1 MLVARSCLP
10 GLKGDNA
17 GFFSE
22 EYLLHDGMRW
32 YHHLFPHFGSVI
44 SQWSIL
50 AESVFRKICKQDE
63 KLLPMAMKTS
73 YESPEKCQA
82 ASQTSVEISVKEVTR
97 CFWLPPSQGY
107 FNTMPIT
114 CDNDKRCKMLLQ
126 IGFKLLYSSQTLFN
140 DFKKARTSV
149 REISPEVVLHF
160 LKANP
165 SNIGG
170 LPCPVNKTALGSVV
184 GVLCILS
191 YCMEAPK
198 FAADMFGLPLLL
210 TEDGVLRRFQEDSP
224 VFLSRFADL
233 LPQKSSRFIHH
244 ALAAPLLDFE
254 KEIFAADQRVLKKL
268 DIPALASILPS
279 TDNASWSDTHNLIPW
294 DENKGPSKKWLQ
306 VLWKFI
312 VKNHEKDPKTFS
324 LDPLSKWA
332 ILPTQSGMLA
342 PICKGKVILDLT
354 TSESWSAGQKHVV
367 KLLQKLECH
376 EVDAELISSGGRWDV
391 SPILKPRLSQPI
403 STEDVL
409 RVLDH
414 LMKEKNISGSLS
426 EDEMTAI
433 LQYLQEDVNSLKRDG
448 VSSSTVKRLP
458 FFKTFHGAFISLVNV
473 PSIYVVPTGLPK
485 EESDVWM
492 TGNNCV
498 FLAPAPKLDRL
509 YKELLGAGDRTHTDC
524 YINFIFP
531 KFPNL
536 KQATRVLHL
545 CHVKRY
551 LLGVYRDESQ
561 RPRIINALR
570 SLAFIPDAYGTPQT
584 ASHFYDPGV
593 KVFAVMLPQA
603 SKPPKPFDEE
613 SGWLDL
619 LREIGLTREVTKD
632 QFISFANEVAT
643 AAAQANKSNRSVL
656 EKKSKALVKHLLR
669 ETSLHDEM
677 YLRILSTVKFV
688 ASQKAS
694 DQLVHLLIQNL
705 AGSGNQEQLPPFTQ
719 FKDSIPHIYERLAWT
734 TASLLPSWAVPDFQS
749 PKLAMLQVRQK
760 PALDQVIEHVI
771 NVSKDLSKRAD
782 REKPEPK
789 RRLLCQ
795 IMAEV
800 YTFLTQMSGCPSSES
815 FELCSQT
822 CVTIGKRLSSISC
835 ILVEG
840 GRVFVRCDQLAYD
853 LDVELPPY
861 LYKVPREYGAF
872 EHLFKRLGAM
882 EKATPEQYAK
892 LLRRLRESCG
902 HEVMLANEL
911 IVARQAVFGLFCTLH
926 ALQQRQGDGDKKCQD
941 NPLAA
946 IKTLYLPTRGQKL
959 QLSTDLVL
967 FDCPRYIG
975 RISEVKFEFLDKL
988 KKYGLT
994 FATPHELVDLL
1005 PVHLKPKSLASLVRE
1020 ELHPDCKDKKC
1031 RADTERKCQATEHLR
1046 QVVFSPQLVDG
1057 ILRILKCQFQKAKL
1071 TEEVRNN
1078 VRSFQKELGMSC
1090 MEVLSTELV
1099 ENGSNTPLPESQRT
1113 KRIDCFV
1120 GEEDGK
1126 KHIFIKH
1133 GVEPGNIRRVLCK
1146 EINQLTGCYIER
1158 DSWLHLTAI
1167 LECMNPQDISST
1179 LDDAGVTEDV
1189 EAGDTPQQEPELG
1202 SEFPEEL
1209 HYLLV
1214 QYDDFYFRPGE
1225 FVAFERE
1232 DSTDDEPK
1240 YIYAKI
1246 LYRVKTSKPAKPKK
1260 DRTKRKQKG
1269 ENNLLSRYR
1278 IDTGHETKEVDVL
1291 DLYKI
1296 KRPQQNHEEEN
1307 AMEDESVS
1315 ESMEL
1320 VPYKGAAGQSG
1331 QPRAEPSTSSQGA
1344 AEPPKP
1350 RTLENAK
1357 KEVRKALAEIL
1368 KLPEDKQKKALR
1380 RLYLRWHPDK
1390 NMDMQDVANE
1400 VMKFIQNEWERLSR
1414 GGSASRE
1421 NDSARAQPDFSDFFR
1436 HWHQRARRQ
1445 RSSYENFRRHNP
1457 GFTGFASSS
1466 RRRYAGPDARLSK
1479 IWMSQSREDLRSV
1492 KYLLS
1497 ARDPL
1502 YYLVCFQCHQ
1512 VAEKALKAA
1521 LYALS
1526 GVADNQ
1532 LCSHDLVKLSFDLS
1546 LLPGAPDVTRLV
1558 ARLSNYYDTT
1568 RYPNK
1573 HAPVRAPTEVFQ
1585 DSQQAQEAFRA
1596 ATDLL
1601 TRLKECLGL

>member
-1 MLVARSCLP
+1 MLVARSYLP
-10 GLKGDNA
+10 GLKGDKA
-17 GFFSE
+17 GCFCK
-22 EYLLHDGMRW
+22 EYLLHDAMRW

-50 AESVFRKICKQDE
+50 AESVFQKICKQDE

-73 YESPEKCQA
+73 YESPEKCLTA
-82 ASQTSVEISVKEVTR
+82 CQTSGEISVEKPTR

-107 FNTMPIT
+107 FNTMLTTSDI
-114 CDNDKRCKMLLQ
+114 DIKLCKMLLQ
-126 IGFKLLYSSQTLFN
+126 IGLKLLYSSQPLFK
-140 DFKKARTSV
+140 DFKKAGTSV

-160 LKANP
+160 LKGNP
-165 SNIGG
+165 TNIGT
-170 LPCPVNKTALGSVV
+170 LPCPVNKTALGSVA

-191 YCMEAPK
+191 YCIKAQK
-198 FAADMFGLPLLL
+198 FAEDMFGLPLLL

-233 LPQKSSRFIHH
+233 VPHKSSRFIHH
-244 ALAAPLLDFE
+244 KLASSLLAIE

-268 DIPALASILPS
+268 DIHALASLLPS
-279 TDNASWSDTHNLIPW
+279 TENASWSETHNLIPW
-294 DENKGPSKKWLQ
+294 DENKGPSKTWLQ
-306 VLWKFI
+306 LLWKFI

-342 PICKGKVILDLT
+342 PIFKGKVILDLT
-354 TSESWSAGQKHVV
+354 TSESWPAGQKHVV
-367 KLLQKLECH
+367 KLLQKLKCH
-376 EVDAELISSGGRWDV
+376 EVDAELISSGGTWKV
-391 SPILKPRLSQPI
+391 SPILKPRLSQPN

-409 RVLDH
+409 KVLDH

-426 EDEMTAI
+426 EDEMTSI
-433 LQYLQEDVNSLKRDG
+433 LQYLQEDVNSLKRGG

-458 FFKTFHGAFISLVNV
+458 FFKTFHGAFVSLVNV
-473 PSIYVVPTGLPK
+473 PSIYVVPPGLPK

-509 YKELLGAGDRTHTDC
+509 YKELLGAGDKTHADC

-531 KFPNL
+531 KFPSL
-536 KQATRVLHL
+536 KQSTRMLHL
-545 CHVKRY
+545 SHVRGY
-551 LLGVYRDESQ
+551 LLGFYCDESQ

-570 SLAFIPDAYGTPQT
+570 SLAFIPDASGTPQT

-593 KVFAVMLPQA
+593 KVFAVMLPPA

-619 LREIGLTREVTKD
+619 LREIGLKKEVTKD

-643 AAAQANKSNRSVL
+643 EAIHANKSNRSVL

-669 ETSLHDEM
+669 ERTLHDEQ
-677 YLRILSTVKFV
+677 YLRKLSTVKFV
-688 ASQKAS
+688 APQKAS
-694 DQLVHLLIQNL
+694 DDLVHLHRQYLV
-705 AGSGNQEQLPPFTQ
+705 GSGNQEQLPPFTQ
-719 FKDSIPHIYERLAWT
+719 FKDSIPDTHERLAWT
-734 TASLLPSWAVPDFQS
+734 TASLLPFWAVPDFKS
-749 PKLAMLQVRQK
+749 TKLATLQIFQEPSLV
-760 PALDQVIEHVI
+760 QVIEHVL
-771 NVSKDLSKRAD
+771 NLSKDLSKGAD

-789 RRLLCQ
+789 RRLLSQ
-795 IMAEV
+795 IMVEV
-800 YTFLTQMSGCPSSES
+800 YRFLQQMSGCPSSDS
-815 FELCSQT
+815 FESCSQA
-822 CVTIGKRLSSISC
+822 CVTIVKRLSSTPC

-840 GRVFVRCDQLAYD
+840 GRVFVRSDQMAYHVD
-853 LDVELPPY
+853 EELPPY

-882 EKATPEQYAK
+882 EKATPAQFATV
-892 LLRRLRESCG
+892 LSSLRKSCG
-902 HEVMLANEL
+902 DKQMHANEVR
-911 IVARQAVFGLFCTLH
+911 VAKQAVFGLFSTLF
-926 ALQQRQGDGDKKCQD
+926 ALQQRQGDNQYE
-941 NPLAA
+941 NPLTA
-946 IKTLYLPTRGQKL
+946 IDTLYLPNSEQALRR
-959 QLSTDLVL
+959 SIDLVL
-967 FDCPRYIG
+967 FDCPQYKYRM
-975 RISEVKFEFLDKL
+975 SESMFEFLDEL
-988 KKYGLT
+988 AKYELT
-994 FATPHELVDLL
+994 FAQPSQIVDLL
-1005 PVHLKPKSLASLVRE
+1005 PVHLKTQSLASLVRE
-1020 ELHPDCKDKKC
+1020 ELHPECKDRRC
-1031 RADTERKCQATEHLR
+1031 RADVEKKCQATDRLR
-1046 QVVFSPQLVDG
+1046 HILYSQQLVNG
-1057 ILRILKCQFQKAKL
+1057 ILRILKSQYEKAKL
-1071 TEEVRNN
+1071 TEDVRNK
-1078 VRSFQKELGMSC
+1078 VHSFQKNLGISC
-1090 MEVLSTELV
+1090 LEMLSTELID
-1099 ENGSNTPLPESQRT
+1099 NGSNTPISNSRRPKHSG
-1113 KRIDCFV
+1113 CFV
-1120 GEEDGK
+1120 GQENGR
-1126 KHIFIKH
+1126 KHIYLQH
-1133 GVEPGNIRRVLCK
+1133 GVESSNACRVICR
-1146 EINQLTGCYIER
+1146 EIYYLTGCHINEE
-1158 DSWLHLTAI
+1158 SWLHLAAI
-1167 LECMNPQDISST
+1167 LDCKSPDDISTT
-1179 LDDAGVTEDV
+1179 LDNAGVMQDLE
-1189 EAGDTPQQEPELG
+1189 EGDALRLEPELG
-1202 SEFPEEL
+1202 SEVPEEL

-1214 QYDDFYFRPGE
+1214 QYDDFYFRSEE
-1225 FVAFERE
+1225 FVAFESE
-1232 DSTDDEPK
+1232 HSTDDQPK

-1246 LYRVKTSKPAKPKK
+1246 VCRLKTPRPAKTRK

-1269 ENNLLSRYR
+1269 ENILLSRYR
-1278 IDTGHETKEVDVL
+1278 IDIGHEMKEVDVL

-1296 KRPQQNHEEEN
+1296 RRPHQNHKEEN
-1307 AMEDESVS
+1307 AMEDEPVS
-1315 ESMEL
+1315 ESVQL
-1320 VPYKGAAGQSG
+1320 VPYKGDDGQCG

-1350 RTLENAK
+1350 RTLENAL
-1357 KEVRKALAEIL
+1357 KEVRKALAEIW
-1368 KLPEDKQKKALR
+1368 KLPEDKRKKALK
-1380 RLYLRWHPDK
+1380 RLFLRWHPDK
-1390 NMDMQDVANE
+1390 NMDMQDTANE

-1573 HAPVRAPTEVFQ
+1573 HAPVRAPREVFQ